1 LNKSKTYYVA
11 ARNALGCEGP
21 RMQVKADVVNVEPAI
36 ISPLEGGVLS
46 SNYADN
52 IQWYLNDQPISGATN
67 KELVAE
73 QSGIYTLEA
82 KVAGC
87 VTSAQYDFL
96 VTGFEEGF
104 DQMVKVY
111 PNPVATRISVERK
124 NPEPASAVVVNSVGN
139 VVGAIQFVLGGS
151 HRLGELYFSGQA

>member
-1 LNKSKTYYVA
+1 
-11 ARNALGCEGP
+11 
-21 RMQVKADVVNVEPAI
+21 M
-36 ISPLEGGVLS
+36 LS

-52 IQWYLNDQPISGATN
+52 IQWYFNDQPISGATN
-67 KELVAE
+67 QELVAE

-96 VTGFEEGF
+96 VTGLEEGF

-111 PNPVATRISVERK
+111 PNPVVTRISVELK
-124 NPEPASAVVVNSVGN
+124 NPEPASAVVVNSAGN
-139 VVGAIQFVLGGS
+139 AVGAIHFERVGG
-151 HRLGELYFSGQA
+151 HQKGELDFTGQAAGLYLIKITQGQKSIHYKIIKE